1 MHDGFPEQ
9 PHQQRQAVGSAAGQK
24 GRPTRQHEFQRIQGG
39 FDAAPGC
46 GAALESHKRRRAVLK
61 GGQAVGAVVMDDDGD
76 IDVSLGGKDQVL
88 KSFSVRI
95 AVAGEAD
102 DLQSWLRDFYSL
114 GYGKGSAVDAIE
126 TVDVEIIHDLCMTAD
141 PRDDYAILQREGR
154 VLQFVQ
160 DRFYAVQDCEIAA
173 SRTPCVR
180 GIGTQIGLAHRI
192 ASFTLVSSSSRANGR
207 PSYFRIIPSTQNP

>member
-1 MHDGFPEQ
+1 MHDGFLEQ

-39 FDAAPGC
+39 FDTAPGC

-76 IDVSLGGKDQVL
+76 IDVSLGSKDQVF

-102 DLQSWLRDFYSL
+102 DLQSRLRDFYSL

-141 PRDDYAILQREGR
+141 PRDDHDILQREGPCPSIR
-154 VLQFVQ
+154 SRPFLCRSGLRNCRIPDTMCSGNRYPDWSGSS
-160 DRFYAVQDCEIAA
+160 DRLLYA
-173 SRTPCVR
+173 
-180 GIGTQIGLAHRI
+180 
-192 ASFTLVSSSSRANGR
+192 
-207 PSYFRIIPSTQNP
+207 